1 MYKKYLILKQR
12 KWPKL
17 VKKEE
22 EKKMKKTKQKMDILF
37 TFMIRKYYENV
48 IITLMYKITK
58 SPKHI
63 EKINGNKI
71 E

>member
-1 MYKKYLILKQR
+1 MTKTCEKGRGKKN
-12 KWPKL
+12 
-17 VKKEE
+17 E
-22 EKKMKKTKQKMDILF
+22 KTKQKMDILF